1 MMSTWWIIISTIFL
15 YLETKASLCES
26 KRANRGADTQG
37 AEHPCLPTLQLWKEF
52 VYNLYNVLSTYQRK
66 ATSGVGYSRRG
77 VLNFNQW
84 QKERKIQWQS
94 SLHFSGGSLAAEQLH
109 PHNTCC
115 TLSPKKPPWA
125 CALFSTLF
133 TEKVEREVS
142 LLCGQ
147 PESKSNHLCDP
158 VTLQPVSL
166 HLWMVE
172 LALAWVQWQH

>member
-1 MMSTWWIIISTIFL
+1 MMSTWWSILSTIFP

-52 VYNLYNVLSTYQRK
+52 ISNLLSTYQRK

-77 VLNFNQW
+77 VLSFNQW
-84 QKERKIQWQS
+84 QKREGKIQWQS

-115 TLSPKKPPWA
+115 TLSPMKPSLA
-125 CALFSTLF
+125 CAQFSTLF
-133 TEKVEREVS
+133 TEKVDGEVS

-147 PESKSNHLCDP
+147 PEPKSNHLCDP
-158 VTLQPVSL
+158 VTLQPVRYVFE
-166 HLWMVE
+166 WMSW
-172 LALAWVQWQH
+172 L